1 MSCRHD
7 SRLSDMPSCISCGK
21 KITPGEKAVKFQ
33 CPTCG
38 NVTIWRCE
46 RCRLFGRE
54 YTCPGCGFKGP

>member
-1 MSCRHD
+1 
-7 SRLSDMPSCISCGK
+7 MPSCISCGK
-21 KITPGEKAVKFQ
+21 KIAPGEKAVKFQ
-33 CPTCG
+33 CPACG